1 MKYDFKNKNVLIT
14 GCNRGIGKE
23 TLKNLVKNGANVW
36 ACSRSKSDDFD
47 QFIIDLQKNSTG
59 WIKKIYFDMSD
70 LNQIKNALLEILK
83 EKMPIDYLINNAAVA
98 HSGTI
103 LTTSIEK
110 LQEIFSINVFAQISL
125 IKLVS
130 KSMIRNK
137 SGSIINIVSIGGIET
152 NPGYL
157 AYGSS
162 KATMI
167 WLTKAI
173 AKELAPFKIKVNAVS
188 PGLIDTSMGKVK
200 TEDQTNEVINK
211 TALSRLG
218 KPKEISDAI
227 LFLMSN
233 SASFITGHIL
243 KVDGGRT

>member
-1 MKYDFKNKNVLIT
+1 MKYEFKNKNVLIT
-14 GCNRGIGKE
+14 GCNRGIGKQ
-23 TLKNLVKNGANVW
+23 TLKDLVKNGANVW
-36 ACSRSKSDDFD
+36 ACSRSKDKEFD
-47 QFIIDLQKNSTG
+47 KFIFELQKNSSG
-59 WIKKIYFDMSD
+59 WIKKVYFDIID
-70 LNQIKNALLEILK
+70 YNQIKNALSEILK
-83 EKMPIDYLINNAAVA
+83 EKIPIDFLINNAAVA

-103 LTTSIEK
+103 ITTSIEMLNEVFK
-110 LQEIFSINVFAQISL
+110 INVFSQILL
-125 IKLVS
+125 IKLVA

-137 SGSIINIVSIGGIET
+137 RGSIINIVSIGGIET

-188 PGLIDTSMGKVK
+188 PGLIDTSMGKIK
-200 TEDQTNEVINK
+200 NEDQMSEIINK

-227 LFLMSN
+227 LFLMSDN
-233 SASFITGHIL
+233 ASFITGHIL
-243 KVDGGRT
+243 KVDGGRL

>member
-1 MKYDFKNKNVLIT
+1 M
-14 GCNRGIGKE
+14 
-23 TLKNLVKNGANVW
+23 KNLVKNGANVW

>member
-1 MKYDFKNKNVLIT
+1 MKYVFNNKNVLIT
-14 GCNRGIGKE
+14 GCNRGIGKQ
-23 TLKNLVKNGANVW
+23 TLEDLVKSGANVW
-36 ACSRSKSDDFD
+36 ACTRLKNTDFD
-47 QFIIDLQKNSTG
+47 KFIFELQKNSNG
-59 WIKKIYFDMSD
+59 WIKKVYFDISD
-70 LNQIKNALLEILK
+70 FNQIKKALSEILK
-83 EKMPIDYLINNAAVA
+83 EKIPIDYLINNAAVA

-103 LTTSIEK
+103 ITTSIEK
-110 LQEIFSINVFAQISL
+110 LNEVFKINVFSQTLL
-125 IKLVS
+125 IKLVA

-137 SGSIINIVSIGGIET
+137 RGSIINIASIGGIET

-173 AKELAPFKIKVNAVS
+173 AKELAPFNIKVNAVS
-188 PGLIDTSMGKVK
+188 PGLIDTSMGKIK
-200 TEDQTNEVINK
+200 NEDQMSKNINK

-233 SASFITGHIL
+233 NASFITGHIL
-243 KVDGGRT
+243 KVDGGRL